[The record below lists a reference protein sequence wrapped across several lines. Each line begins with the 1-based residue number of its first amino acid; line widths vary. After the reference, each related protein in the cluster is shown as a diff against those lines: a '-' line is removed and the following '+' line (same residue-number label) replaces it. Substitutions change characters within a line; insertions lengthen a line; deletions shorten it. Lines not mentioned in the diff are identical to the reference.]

1 MKKTKLIRGLKLSLA
16 FILATSM
23 SVGLAGCGEETV
35 VQDESGITVVS
46 REEGSGTRNAFVE
59 LTGVMKDNVDKTTDK
74 AEISNSNSVVI
85 KSVWG
90 NDGAIGYTSMG
101 STPSGVKA
109 IQINGIEPTAENVA
123 SGQYELQRPF
133 NLVTMGQVDKLP
145 QDFIDFVL
153 SDEGQKIIKNEGF
166 VPVNASGETYAKS
179 AQNDS
184 SSIAKSIEPS
194 AIQSTPYTT
203 KSLEGTI
210 TIAGSTSVAPVMENL
225 VAEYKKLN
233 ENVNI
238 EIQQIGS
245 AAGIQSAIQGTA
257 DIAMTS
263 RDLTQDEMVEGIAST
278 RIALDGI
285 AVIVNTNNEINN
297 LTKEELMKIFT
308 GEITQWSELQ
318 KSSNAN

>member
-1 MKKTKLIRGLKLSLA
+1 MKKTNLIRGLKLSLA
-16 FILATSM
+16 FILATSI
-23 SVGLAGCGEETV
+23 SVGLAGCGEGTA

-46 REEGSGTRNAFVE
+46 REDGSGTRNAFVE
-59 LTGVMKDNVDKTTDK
+59 LTGVMKDGKDRTTDK
-74 AEISNSNSVVI
+74 AEVSNSNSVVI

-90 NDGAIGYTSMG
+90 NDGAIGYTSMSSAPG
-101 STPSGVKA
+101 GVKA

-133 NLVTMGQVDKLP
+133 NLVTIGEENKLT
-145 QDFIDFVL
+145 QDFIDFAL
-153 SDEGQKIIKNEGF
+153 SDEGQKVIKSEGV
-166 VPVNASGETYAKS
+166 VPVNEYGESYAKS
-179 AQNDS
+179 ADNGS
-184 SSIAKSIEPS
+184 SSAAKSVEPS
-194 AIQSTPYTT
+194 AIESTPYTT

-210 TIAGSTSVAPVMENL
+210 TIAGSTSVAPVIENL
-225 VAEYKKLN
+225 AAEYKKLN

-245 AAGIQSAIQGTA
+245 GAGIQSVIQGTA
-257 DIAMTS
+257 DIAMSS
-263 RDLTQDEMVEGIAST
+263 RDLAQDEMVEGIAST

-308 GEITQWSELQ
+308 GEITQWSELKQ
-318 KSSNAN
+318 SSNAN